1 MRFLDS
7 VSLLALSLA
16 AFVPASFAQYDDG
29 TNLPAKTDAKHDQTG
44 FNDCATRYGPYNQ
57 TALCQ
62 NVYLRSAT
70 EFCLWAPAN
79 PNSEIGNEEANVV
92 SWCTM
97 SGFGTRLIPDGTL
110 KGVHFLRTPSFA
122 QVTGHGRFTKM
133 NVRKGDEG
141 GELDPHGATGAGNP
155 VGGLVYTDIFS
166 GGTGKF
172 QRIYEW
178 NQFISATEYSIRAC
192 VGPHAK
198 QYCPHIY
205 DLQGSSWNEP
215 ANYDDGTFEDCVG
228 TEGHYPGVYTLK
240 NGHTSTWYQEVKP
253 TPPAQPAGSS
263 SMCTQYVTVSNG
275 QGLKRRDQE
284 RELIPGQPECR
295 LLSHVLNR
303 PEKVNAFTIGISR
316 LYDTMDKWWGQGA
329 QGERLE
335 IDGMERPA
343 EFFDMEQKAHRL
355 IYELVIKKL
364 LAGTQLVDGAQ
375 IWARLQTNAESG
387 EVEAII
393 DGDMLRDR
401 LVPRLPSLKPGEY
414 SSIPRLEVGR
424 LTYMGMYQTGIWQVD
439 IDWPS
444 NQPRDRPNPKHAVF
458 KSFDFKWAVLVVQD
472 LAEALSHCH
481 RVGVYHCDV
490 AADNV
495 LLTDEPPDGRGV
507 LIDFERLSYY
517 TCKHQSP
524 PPEIQGHWDT
534 SLVEG
539 VLVYEEAPAGQRI
552 DRRNSF
558 LTELATM
565 PEALERIE
573 VFSFGWTAARILH
586 VDLEHTWE
594 EPNKEPRPTYRPS
607 VPAEGNVP
615 EDEDSESDDEDED
628 ERDPAPADVQA
639 LVRRC
644 CSYHPQDRP
653 FFDEIVR
660 EMGSGSFSFARPAG
674 AAPTDATSASTM

>member
-1 MRFLDS
+1 
-7 VSLLALSLA
+7 
-16 AFVPASFAQYDDG
+16 
-29 TNLPAKTDAKHDQTG
+29 
-44 FNDCATRYGPYNQ
+44 
-57 TALCQ
+57 
-62 NVYLRSAT
+62 
-70 EFCLWAPAN
+70 
-79 PNSEIGNEEANVV
+79 
-92 SWCTM
+92 
-97 SGFGTRLIPDGTL
+97 
-110 KGVHFLRTPSFA
+110 
-122 QVTGHGRFTKM
+122 
-133 NVRKGDEG
+133 
-141 GELDPHGATGAGNP
+141 
-155 VGGLVYTDIFS
+155 
-166 GGTGKF
+166 
-172 QRIYEW
+172 
-178 NQFISATEYSIRAC
+178 
-192 VGPHAK
+192 
-198 QYCPHIY
+198 
-205 DLQGSSWNEP
+205 
-215 ANYDDGTFEDCVG
+215 
-228 TEGHYPGVYTLK
+228 
-240 NGHTSTWYQEVKP
+240 
-253 TPPAQPAGSS
+253 
-263 SMCTQYVTVSNG
+263 
-275 QGLKRRDQE
+275 
-284 RELIPGQPECR
+284 
-295 LLSHVLNR
+295 
-303 PEKVNAFTIGISR
+303 
-316 LYDTMDKWWGQGA
+316 MDKWWGQGA